1 MSSEIPQPAESFFIS
16 ESIADQVDM
25 SQFSVDPVLDEPL
38 GSAVIIADVI
48 LSTGESIKLSVSSCS
63 ATDNISFGIVT
74 NTQSSRELSLLIGQD
89 IESIALILADDIV
102 FDVDVTDMVK
112 NIEVQAT
119 GAQYYLVAL
128 NFEKKNLLI
137 NG

>member
-1 MSSEIPQPAESFFIS
+1 MSPA
-16 ESIADQVDM
+16 
-25 SQFSVDPVLDEPL
+25 
-38 GSAVIIADVI
+38 
-48 LSTGESIKLSVSSCS
+48 LSPP
-63 ATDNISFGIVT
+63 
-74 NTQSSRELSLLIGQD
+74 RELSLLIGQD
-89 IESIALILADDIV
+89 IDSIALVLADDII